1 MTQRQKNNI
10 MKIIQDIYTKTILAT
25 TNTPLNLGDLSLW
38 GNVVKV
44 EIKDS
49 FSIFWVKTNTENN
62 QNDSLGAFLSYL
74 ESIILDRKNNPS
86 STSYTTSLLARG
98 INKVAQK
105 VGEEAVELVIEA
117 KDNNKELFLNECSDL
132 LYHILVLVVAKE
144 YTLDEVIAVLR
155 ARH

>member
-1 MTQRQKNNI
+1 

-38 GNVVKV
+38 GQVVKV

-74 ESIILDRKNNPS
+74 ESILLDRKNNPS

-132 LYHILVLVVAKE
+132 LYHILVLLVAKE
-144 YTLDEVIAVLR
+144 YTLDEVIVVLR
-155 ARH
+155 SRH